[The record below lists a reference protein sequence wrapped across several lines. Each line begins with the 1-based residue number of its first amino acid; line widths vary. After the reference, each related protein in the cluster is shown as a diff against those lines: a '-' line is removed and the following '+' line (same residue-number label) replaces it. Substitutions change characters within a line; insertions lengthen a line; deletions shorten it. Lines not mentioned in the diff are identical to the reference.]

1 MDPIL
6 STKEIRIGIVGL
18 GLIGGSLAAAFKKFV
33 PDSRIVGMDIN
44 PDAYKYALEKQLI
57 DSVEYT
63 LDKLVKSIDILILS
77 ASTSSNLEYIKFLH
91 SISLPLIVTDVSS
104 VKSSIC
110 KSAKTLSGE
119 IVFIGGH
126 PMAGKEKGGIQ
137 HSTAD
142 IFIGAP
148 YILCPPSTGKIPDIL
163 ITILQ
168 AIQSKIVIL
177 SPELHD
183 RCVATTSHLPQLMA
197 VALLTSIAESDPE
210 DREIIN
216 KIRGSGFHDI
226 TRIGESPFEM
236 WQEILGEN
244 KENALISLNNLLN
257 KLEKY
262 REYLRKGEI
271 VHFEEEFR
279 IARELRRTMHS

>member
-1 MDPIL
+1 MP
-6 STKEIRIGIVGL
+6 SAKNIRIGIVGL

-44 PDAYKYALEKQLI
+44 PDAYEYALNNKLI
-57 DSVEYT
+57 DSIEYT
-63 LDKLVKSIDILILS
+63 LNKLVKSIDILILS
-77 ASTSSNLEYIKFLH
+77 ASTSSNLKYINDLH
-91 SISLPLIVTDVSS
+91 SISSTLIVSDVSS
-104 VKSSIC
+104 VKSAVC
-110 KSAKTLSGE
+110 RSAKTLSGE
-119 IVFIGGH
+119 VVFVGGH
-126 PMAGKEKGGIQ
+126 PMAGKEIGGIQ
-137 HSTAD
+137 NSTPD
-142 IFIGAP
+142 LFIGAP
-148 YILCPPSTGKIPDIL
+148 YILCPPYTGKIPDIL
-163 ITILQ
+163 ITILK

-183 RCVATTSHLPQLMA
+183 KCVATTSHLPQLMA
-197 VALLTSIAESDPE
+197 VALLACIAESDPN
-210 DREIIN
+210 DREIIS

-226 TRIGESPFEM
+226 TRIGESPFAM

-271 VHFEEEFR
+271 DHFEEEFR
-279 IARELRRTMHS
+279 NARELRRTMHS